1 MKNKLYLII
10 LIFCSIFF
18 SPSDFADE
26 IQFEAENIETL
37 NENTIIAN
45 DNIIVK
51 DGLDIRI
58 YGKKLIIDKNKKI
71 LTLTDNVIY
80 EDKKNLLKI
89 YTNKLKYDQ
98 LIQTINTQDKTKII
112 QNDKYNIT
120 GKNFVFDKKI
130 EKHSLMKLMLRQ
142 HHYFLIQIIFFL

>member
-18 SPSDFADE
+18 SPSVFADE

-89 YTNKLKYDQ
+89 YTNKLKFDQ

-112 QNDKYNIT
+112 QNDEYNIT
-120 GKNFVFDKKI
+120 GKKFCF
-130 EKHSLMKLMLRQ
+130 
-142 HHYFLIQIIFFL
+142 